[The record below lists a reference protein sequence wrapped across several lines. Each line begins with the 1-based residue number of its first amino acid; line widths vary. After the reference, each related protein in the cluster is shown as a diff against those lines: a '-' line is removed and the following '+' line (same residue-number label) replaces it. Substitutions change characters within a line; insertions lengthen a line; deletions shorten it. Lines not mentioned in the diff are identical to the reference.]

1 MSAFKYLGILVL
13 LLFLSA
19 CDEKTVFETPTK
31 TENKTEDE
39 ETQEVVKEDSKT
51 PIEEKIELTS
61 FFMQDGAVA
70 NYLGEGNEYASYQA
84 RTQWHNDDTVSIYED
99 NGGTT
104 VIRTFRI
111 TEDSI
116 DLIKEQ
122 GEFYEQFN
130 PTDEEL
136 ESLPTISTFLQL
148 PLEKGTT
155 FDEWTLVNVEQTL
168 ETPYKTFDDV
178 IVLEKT
184 DESGAIQRKYVV
196 EGFGEVKRE
205 FLMKEN
211 DSEFI
216 VTSILETVK

>member
-1 MSAFKYLGILVL
+1 MSAFRYLGILVL
-13 LLFLSA
+13 LFFLSA
-19 CDEKTVFETPTK
+19 CDEKSVLETPTE

-51 PIEEKIELTS
+51 PIEEKIDFTS

-111 TEDSI
+111 TGDSI

-136 ESLPTISTFLQL
+136 ESLPTISTFLRL

-155 FDEWTLVNVEQTL
+155 FDGWTLVNVEQTL

-184 DESGAIQRKYVV
+184 DENGAIQRKYVV

-216 VTSILETVK
+216 VTSTLETVK